1 MVSNMAVKP
10 TGYLK
15 QHWKV
20 LLNIATVIALVV
32 LVVLIRKQLVSTFTT
47 LHKVDFWALLL
58 LIPIELWN
66 YHAQA
71 KLYQGLFKIVGNH
84 LGYRFLYE
92 TSLEL
97 NFINSVFPSGGVS
110 GISYFGARMRSDK
123 ISGGRATLVQ
133 LMKLML
139 VFMSF
144 EILLVFGLFFMA
156 IKGHVNGLTI
166 LLGGSLT
173 TLMIIG
179 TLAMI
184 FIIGDR
190 RRINVSFE
198 FVTKLLNRLI
208 QVVRPRHPETISIER
223 FRPTIEELHDNYKQ
237 METHRRQLKWPL
249 VHALE
254 ANFSEILAVYVVYI
268 AFGHWVNFG
277 TVILAY
283 AVANFAGLVSV
294 LPSGIGVYEALMTA
308 VLAAGGIAPR
318 ISLPVTVMYRV
329 LNTLL
334 QLPPGYV
341 YYHRTLHH
349 TGKEPEYVT

>member
-1 MVSNMAVKP
+1 MNVK
-10 TGYLK
+10 TTNYLK
-15 QHWKV
+15 QHWKI
-20 LLNIATVIALVV
+20 LLNIATLIALFI
-32 LVVLIRKQLVSTFTT
+32 LILLIHNQLISTFKN

-58 LIPIELWN
+58 LIPVEIWN

-71 KLYQGLFKIVGNH
+71 KLYQGLFKIVGNN
-84 LGYRFLYE
+84 LSYRFLFE

-97 NFINSVFPSGGVS
+97 NFVNSVFPSGGVS

-133 LMKLML
+133 LMKLMM
-139 VFMSF
+139 VFISF

-166 LLGGSLT
+166 LLGGSLS

-179 TLAMI
+179 TLALV
-184 FIIGDR
+184 FIVGDH
-190 RRINVSFE
+190 RRINNTFE
-198 FVTKLLNRLI
+198 FVTKALNRLI
-208 QVVRPRHPETISIER
+208 QLVRRQHPETISIER
-223 FRPTIEELHDNYKQ
+223 FRPTINELHDNYKLI
-237 METHRRQLKWPL
+237 ESHRRQLKWPL
-249 VHALE
+249 IHALE

-294 LPSGIGVYEALMTA
+294 LPSGVGVYEALMTA
-308 VLAAGGIAPR
+308 VLAAGGVPPR
-318 ISLPVTVMYRV
+318 LSLPVTVMYRV
-329 LNTLL
+329 LNTVL

-341 YYHRTLHH
+341 YYHRTLNQ
-349 TGKEPEYVT
+349 TGKEPEHAT

>member
-1 MVSNMAVKP
+1 MSSKP
-10 TGYLK
+10 ATYLK

-20 LLNIATVIALVV
+20 LLNTVTVIALVI
-32 LVVLIRKQLVSTFTT
+32 LVVAIHKELIATFEN

-58 LIPIELWN
+58 LIPVEIWN

-71 KLYQGLFKIVGNH
+71 KMYQGLFRIVGNE
-84 LGYRFLYE
+84 LNYRFLFE
-92 TSLEL
+92 ASLEL

-110 GISYFGARMRSDK
+110 GISYFGARMRTDK

-133 LMKLML
+133 IMKLML
-139 VFMSF
+139 IFISF

-156 IKGHVNGLTI
+156 LKGHVNGLTI
-166 LLGGSLT
+166 LIGGSLS
-173 TLMIIG
+173 TLTIIA
-179 TLAMI
+179 TLAMV
-184 FIIGDR
+184 FIVGDY
-190 RRINVSFE
+190 RRINVTFE
-198 FVTKLLNRLI
+198 FVTRLLNRLI
-208 QVVRPRHPETISIER
+208 HVVRPKHPKTISIER
-223 FRPTIEELHDNYKQ
+223 YRPTLNELHDNYKL

-249 VHALE
+249 IHALE

-277 TVILAY
+277 AVILAY

-308 VLAAGGIAPR
+308 VLAAGGVPPR
-318 ISLPVTVMYRV
+318 LSLPVTVMYRV

-341 YYHRTLHH
+341 YYHRTLHRQSA
-349 TGKEPEYVT
+349 KELEHAT